1 MSVVKAFH
9 GGHLCDV
16 ERIVSDGFN
25 RSTGG
30 RARLGEGVYFA
41 MNWTTA
47 SLVPEWRPGK
57 GPGVV
62 YECTLYVSNT
72 FDSDSRKQ
80 PFGRRFRAWAA
91 FGYDSAKALH
101 PAGRCVPYPFQE
113 IVVDKP
119 SAIRIDSISMAKT
132 HIPISLP
139 VRESRDLKRCAG
151 SALGQSEDKRR
162 KCAAAA
168 EARAGAPGSRTNP
181 IDLEELGAPQVIL
194 LD

>member
-16 ERIVSDGFN
+16 EHIVSGGFN
-25 RSTGG
+25 RSTHG

-41 MNWTTA
+41 MNFATA
-47 SLVPEWRPGK
+47 SLVPEWRPHK

-62 YECTLYVSNT
+62 FECTLDVSNT
-72 FDSDSRKQ
+72 FDSDGRKQ

-101 PAGRCVPYPFQE
+101 PAGRCVPYPFHE
-113 IVVDKP
+113 IVVDRP
-119 SAIRIDSISMAKT
+119 TAIRIESISMAKT
-132 HIPISLP
+132 RVPISLP
-139 VRESRDLKRCAG
+139 VRESRELKRCAG
-151 SALGQSEDKRR
+151 SALGQRELKRR

-168 EARAGAPGSRTNP
+168 EARAGAPAPGPTPSSRRSW
-181 IDLEELGAPQVIL
+181 AHSR
-194 LD
+194 